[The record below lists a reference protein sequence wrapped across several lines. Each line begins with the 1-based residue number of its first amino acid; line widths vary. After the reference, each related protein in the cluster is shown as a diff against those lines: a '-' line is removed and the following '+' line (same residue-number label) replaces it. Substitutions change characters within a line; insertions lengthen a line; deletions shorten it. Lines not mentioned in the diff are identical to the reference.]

1 MFVHYEEAGY
11 LDDQFLHGLL
21 HYVCYVIMNVC
32 MYVYNLKTSIQ
43 IYCRS
48 LDKVCY
54 DGHLMLWFVCV
65 HYVHT
70 STQHY
75 CM

>member
-1 MFVHYEEAGY
+1 M
-11 LDDQFLHGLL
+11 
-21 HYVCYVIMNVC
+21 YVR

-65 HYVHT
+65 HYVLT
-70 STQHY
+70 PTQHY